1 MEKVYHTFDAYYND
15 DSEILI
21 LGSIPSV
28 KSRELGFYY
37 MHPQNKFW
45 LVLSK
50 VFNEE
55 IGLSIEQK
63 KEFLKRH
70 KIALWD
76 VLYSCEIN
84 GSSDVS
90 IKNIE
95 VNDIK
100 LMLEKTH
107 IKRIYTTGRKAYE
120 LYNKYCFNNVGIE
133 AKCLFSTSPAN
144 CRIKLEELVENYQVI
159 NNKWYNY
166 KR

>member
-1 MEKVYHTFDAYYND
+1 MTKVYHTFPVYYNE

-21 LGSIPSV
+21 LGSMPSV

-37 MHPQNKFW
+37 MHPQNRFW

-55 IGLSIEQK
+55 ISDSIEDK
-63 KEFLKRH
+63 KAFLRNH

-76 VLYSCEIN
+76 VIASCEID
-84 GSSDVS
+84 GSSDSS
-90 IKNIE
+90 IKNVK

-100 LMLEKTH
+100 WLLKRTK
-107 IKRIYTTGRKAYE
+107 IKKIYTTGRKSYE
-120 LYNKYCFNNVGIE
+120 LYNKYCFDKTKIH
-133 AKCLFSTSPAN
+133 AICLYSTSPTN

-159 NNKWYNY
+159 NNK
-166 KR
+166 